1 MSDLDTQRGEE
12 KIHSN
17 TVFDTERVL
26 TAISPA
32 PHSYLGGGSGSKY
45 NLDS

>member
-1 MSDLDTQRGEE
+1 MSDLDTQKGEE

-26 TAISPA
+26 TAASLTP
-32 PHSYLGGGSGSKY
+32 PSHLGGGSRSKC